1 MTSALL
7 ARKYTLDDGSTWT
20 ASELS
25 KKLNLTTTACR
36 YRLDQSNK
44 VEWVMRIQHKP
55 MGRKKKHTCRKFTL
69 SDGCVLSAEECAKKY
84 NICTSTMYARLQRG
98 IRDVDTLGKIPT
110 KGRQS
115 NIHAGYVPMAKQPN
129 IIKKSIMKR
138 NAFHPMS
145 KLLLA
150 MRSVA

>member
-1 MTSALL
+1 MKKAV
-7 ARKYTLDDGSTWT
+7 KQYTLTDGSTWT
-20 ASELS
+20 ALELS

-44 VEWVMRIQHKP
+44 VEWVMRVQHKA

-84 NICTSTMYARLQRG
+84 NICTSTMYARLQRN
-98 IRDVDTLGKIPT
+98 IRDVDILAKLPT

-115 NIHAGYVPMAKQPN
+115 NIHAGYMPIEKQPN

-138 NAFHPMS
+138 NAYDPMS
-145 KLLLA
+145 RLFMMLGA
-150 MRSVA
+150 GA